1 VEKNLLDPK
10 KVHGTLFAIFEMF
23 MSFILRMHI
32 AGIIK
37 QASLMLERKLRNVAS
52 ALLRNTLL
60 RDPIVTIN
68 GLRYYL
74 PDARLESFSAYPLN
88 MKNMYGN
95 TLNQP

>member
-1 VEKNLLDPK
+1 ML
-10 KVHGTLFAIFEMF
+10 

-37 QASLMLERKLRNVAS
+37 QASLIVERKLRNVAS

-74 PDARLESFSAYPLN
+74 PDARLKSFFSLSTEYEKYVWKYFKPAIGEVFIDVGAHVGKY
-88 MKNMYGN
+88 
-95 TLNQP
+95 TL